1 MDHRPYT
8 YDKEHGMKNEDTRTT
23 GNDAMLTELIDILKN
38 LTSDWDTGFSG
49 QITGETRLMSD
60 LAFESVDVVHLI
72 VAIQER
78 YGKQNIPFDKLI
90 MENGRYVT
98 DLQVSRIAE
107 FLNSHI

>member
-1 MDHRPYT
+1 MDL
-8 YDKEHGMKNEDTRTT
+8 EHSPTTHANPDTILA
-23 GNDAMLTELIDILKN
+23 DLIDVLKD

-49 QITGETRLMSD
+49 EITGETLLMGD

-78 YGKQNIPFDKLI
+78 YGKQNIPFEKLV

-98 DLQVSRIAE
+98 DLRVARIAE
-107 FLNSHI
+107 FLKAQI

>member
-1 MDHRPYT
+1 MN
-8 YDKEHGMKNEDTRTT
+8 KEPMQTKAANHDTILA
-23 GNDAMLTELIDILKN
+23 DLVEMLKN

-49 QITGETRLMSD
+49 EITGETRLMGD

-78 YGKQNIPFDKLI
+78 YGKHDIPFEKLI

-98 DLQVSRIAE
+98 DLQVSRIAD
-107 FLNSHI
+107 FLKTHL

>member
-1 MDHRPYT
+1 MSQEPNHT
-8 YDKEHGMKNEDTRTT
+8 TQAGADTIQ
-23 GNDAMLTELIDILKN
+23 AELIDMLKE

-49 QITGETRLMSD
+49 EITGETRLMGD

-78 YGKQNIPFDKLI
+78 YGKQSIPFEKLV
-90 MENGRYVT
+90 MENGRYVS

-107 FLNSHI
+107 FLNTQL